1 MKHNENMFLS
11 LSVKHGKWLLLCLA
25 AAFLFN
31 GILIRGNAM
40 IASVVDTVLVG
51 ESIVFKALIIR
62 LLGMALLGGI
72 FAFLCSFSQSNFAA
86 ELQNDF
92 KNVAAAKVIKLE
104 YRYFDKEGSGSV
116 LNKFVSDINE
126 VGRLLSETL
135 PECLI
140 NMITFITITLYM
152 FSMDVK
158 LTLVVLFTYPIM
170 LTVSNYVSKKLM
182 ALAKTRK
189 AQLDERT
196 EIAFDGIN
204 GVAIGRSYN
213 LLEPI
218 SKRLFVVIDQIF
230 KNEERRTRLSSA
242 SYVLNGVISWLPT
255 IGCYVFALL
264 EVIEGAITVGE
275 MLVFV
280 ALLEK
285 VTRAI
290 GEFPFYLNDFRE
302 MSVSIKRLKEICM
315 QPDEASGELEISES
329 STDCDSIISFNEVAF
344 SYDEERYIFESL
356 TFDVHKGNTV
366 AFVGGSGQ
374 GKSTIFRILCGFYH
388 PQKGIYKLYGK
399 DFKEWKIESVRKE
412 IALVSQN
419 AFLFPESI
427 EKNISYGRPDATRE
441 EVITACKMANIHDF
455 IIGLPEGY
463 DTIVGERG
471 SRVSGGER
479 QRIAIARAFLK
490 NAPILLL
497 DEPTSAVDV
506 KTEEMIQ
513 EAIERISKDRTVL
526 IIAHRLSTI
535 QKADE
540 ILVLEQGRLVE
551 CGRHE
556 ELLMKNGIYATL
568 YGKECKEGRN
578 EDEQYA

>member
-11 LSVKHGKWLLLCLA
+11 LLMKHSRWILLGLV
-25 AAFLFN
+25 AAFVFN
-31 GILIRGNAM
+31 GVLIRGNTM
-40 IASVVDTVLVG
+40 IASAVDTVLMG
-51 ESIVFKALIIR
+51 EDIVFKAFIIR
-62 LLGMALLGGI
+62 LLGMALLGGA

-86 ELQNDF
+86 EVQNDF
-92 KNVAAAKVIKLE
+92 KNATAAKVIKLE

-126 VGRLLSETL
+126 VGRLVGETL
-135 PECLI
+135 PECLV

-152 FSMDVK
+152 LSMDVK

-170 LTVSNYVSKKLM
+170 LTVSNYVSKKLT
-182 ALAKTRK
+182 ALAKIRR

-204 GVAIGRSYN
+204 GIVVGRSYN

-218 SKRLFVVIDQIF
+218 GKRLFVVIDQIF
-230 KNEERRTRLSSA
+230 KNEERRTRLTSA
-242 SYVLNGVISWLPT
+242 SYVIQGIISWLPT
-255 IGCYVFALL
+255 IVCYIFILL

-275 MLVFV
+275 MFVFV

-290 GEFPFYLNDFRE
+290 GEFPFYINDFRE
-302 MSVSIKRLKEICM
+302 IGVSIKRLKEIYM
-315 QPDEASGELEISES
+315 QPNEVSGKLEIEASGEDYEAV
-329 STDCDSIISFNEVAF
+329 ISFKEVAF

-356 TFDVHKGNTV
+356 TFDIQRGSTV
-366 AFVGGSGQ
+366 AFVGASGQ
-374 GKSTIFRILCGFYH
+374 GKSTIFRILCGFYR
-388 PQKGIYKLYGK
+388 PQRGSYKLYGK
-399 DFKEWKIESVRKE
+399 DFSEWKIESARKE

-427 EKNISYGRPDATRE
+427 EKNILYGKPDATRE

-455 IIGLPEGY
+455 IIGLSEGY

-535 QKADE
+535 RKADE
-540 ILVLEQGRLVE
+540 ILVLDQGRLVE
-551 CGRHE
+551 GGRHE
-556 ELLMKNGIYATL
+556 ELLTKNGMYAAL
-568 YGKECKEGRN
+568 YGKECKGGRR